1 MQAEAFDLPAVGPL
15 LESAVY
21 VADLDRSAAFYQR
34 VFGFP
39 QYLRDQRMCAL
50 GVPGAAVLLLFVAG
64 GSETS
69 TPTQGGS
76 IPGHGAAGRTHLC
89 FKVAEA
95 DLARWEAHLGRLGIE
110 VESRVTWHRGGTSL
124 YFRDPDEHSL
134 EVASPGLW
142 PGY

>member
-1 MQAEAFDLPAVGPL
+1 MQAQRPQVQGF

-34 VFGFP
+34 LFGFP
-39 QYLRDQRMCAL
+39 TYLRDTRMCAL
-50 GVPGAAVLLLFVAG
+50 GVPGNEVLLLFVNG
-64 GSETS
+64 GSES
-69 TPTQGGS
+69 PSQTPVGT

-89 FKVAEA
+89 FKITES
-95 DLARWEAHLGRLGIE
+95 DLAAWEQHLKAQGVA
-110 VESRVTWHRGGTSL
+110 VESRITWPRGGTSL
-124 YFRDPDEHSL
+124 YFRDPDDHSV